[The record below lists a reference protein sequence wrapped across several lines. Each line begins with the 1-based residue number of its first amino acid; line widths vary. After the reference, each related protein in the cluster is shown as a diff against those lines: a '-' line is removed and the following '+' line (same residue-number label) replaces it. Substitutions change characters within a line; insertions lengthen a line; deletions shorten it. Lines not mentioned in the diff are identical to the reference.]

1 MDPKIRLARAIEG
14 RRRSIG
20 EYGWALRSKK
30 APSVIAT
37 LERVCRET
45 DAELTAATA
54 PFMRGR

>member
-20 EYGWALRSKK
+20 EYGWALRVKK
-30 APSVIAT
+30 APSVIAA
-37 LERVCRET
+37 LERLCRET

-54 PFMRGR
+54 PFVKVR